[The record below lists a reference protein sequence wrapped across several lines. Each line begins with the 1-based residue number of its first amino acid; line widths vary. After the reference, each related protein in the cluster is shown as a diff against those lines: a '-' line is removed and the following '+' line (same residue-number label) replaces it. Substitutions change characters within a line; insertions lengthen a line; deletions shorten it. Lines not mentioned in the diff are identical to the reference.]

1 MAGQPH
7 YRRPESVL
15 VVVHTDDSALLLQRV
30 TPPVFWQSVT
40 GSLESGEA
48 PEAAAKRELH
58 EETGIIEGVFRST
71 GIVRTF
77 EIFES
82 ARHLYAPGVTRNRE
96 HLFYLRL
103 SGACDIRLCENEH
116 QEYGWI
122 PIPRA
127 IDRVLSWTNALA
139 LRALL

>member
-15 VVVHTDDSALLLQRV
+15 VVVHTDDSALLLQRI
-30 TPPVFWQSVT
+30 TPPIFWQSVT
-40 GSLESGEA
+40 GSLEPGED
-48 PEAAAKRELH
+48 PEAAASRELT
-58 EETGIIEGVFRST
+58 EETGIAEGVVRST

-82 ARHLYAPGVTRNRE
+82 ARHLYAPGITRNRE
-96 HLFYLRL
+96 YLFYLRL
-103 SGACDIRLCENEH
+103 QEACDIRLSEDEH
-116 QEYGWI
+116 QEFGWI
-122 PIPRA
+122 PIPQA
-127 IDRVLSWTNALA
+127 VDRVLSWTNALA